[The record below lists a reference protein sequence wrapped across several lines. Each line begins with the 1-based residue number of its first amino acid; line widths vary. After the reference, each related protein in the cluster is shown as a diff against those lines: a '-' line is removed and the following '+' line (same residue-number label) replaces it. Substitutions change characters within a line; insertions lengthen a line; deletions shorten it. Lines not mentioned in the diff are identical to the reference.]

1 MSIALKIMSVLA
13 PGIVLKVS
21 HETVGRTESIF
32 DEARGSGR
40 QWQPVV
46 REAFFS
52 GQSEL
57 YFEIGVESQCTDWR
71 SAAGYH
77 ICGVLRRV
85 DDAWQLRTYR
95 LYGNDEYARFSN
107 DHQCGETFFNEDM
120 KRFRNEMTSASS

>member
-1 MSIALKIMSVLA
+1 MSIALKVISVLA
-13 PGIVLKVS
+13 PGIVSKVS
-21 HETVGRTESIF
+21 RETVERTASVFE
-32 DEARGSGR
+32 EARGPDR

-71 SAAGYH
+71 AAAGYH

-107 DHQCGETFFNEDM
+107 DHQRESRFTGDDAG
-120 KRFRNEMTSASS
+120 RFRNEMRLTSR

>member
-13 PGIVLKVS
+13 PGVVLKVS
-21 HETVGRTESIF
+21 RETATRTANVS
-32 DEARGSGR
+32 DEAHGSDR
-40 QWQPVV
+40 PWQPVV
-46 REAFFS
+46 LEAFFS

-71 SAAGYH
+71 AAAGYH

-107 DHQCGETFFNEDM
+107 DHQRESRFSGDDAG
-120 KRFRNEMTSASS
+120 RFRNEMRLASR